1 MLTTDT
7 PPTPIPTLLVST
19 FVSSGSL
26 ITLYRETNGKTRGQ
40 LSGVPLSI
48 VSSEH
53 PSTNNTNGLTVNDDV
68 GKDFQCG
75 GSEYLLQNK

>member
-1 MLTTDT
+1 MLTTGIPT

-26 ITLYRETNGKTRGQ
+26 ITLYRETNKTRGQ

-48 VSSEH
+48 VSSDIR
-53 PSTNNTNGLTVNDDV
+53 PQIIPTD
-68 GKDFQCG
+68 
-75 GSEYLLQNK
+75 LL